1 MDDRPIAESTVEVQ
15 LRSWAAVFMGIF
27 VVNVN
32 DVKIRKVNDRSL
44 YTLVRRCHFIL
55 VSLRPSQLLVVFS
68 QGFGSSQRVAEE
80 KGEDEVLSSE

>member
-44 YTLVRRCHFIL
+44 CTLVRRCHFIL
-55 VSLRPSQLLVVFS
+55 VSLRPSQLVVFS